1 LTVVSVCSGAVVS
14 SECVAPVSNITL
26 TEYSFDLNW
35 RIQSRIYTVLVAMQ
49 SFPDISQL
57 EGLLFDV
64 DAVLGAIEAH
74 GALCGMLCAQGATDV
89 AQWMLCVLGEHEE
102 SSAALQTVGKQLMLM
117 HKISVEQMNDSDAD
131 FELMLPDDDEPLE
144 ARVEALGTWCQGFVY
159 GLAVGGIK
167 EDTELPE
174 DSKEIIKDIVEISRA
189 GYVADEEAEI
199 AVMEDADEE
208 DEVAFMEVTE
218 YVRMGTLLIYE
229 ELQPLQSSQTV
240 H

>member
-1 LTVVSVCSGAVVS
+1 MAT
-14 SECVAPVSNITL
+14 
-26 TEYSFDLNW
+26 Y
-35 RIQSRIYTVLVAMQ
+35 
-49 SFPDISQL
+49 PDISQL

-64 DAVLGAIEAH
+64 DAAMSAIESH
-74 GALCGMLCAQGATDV
+74 GALCGMLCAQGSTDA
-89 AQWMLCVLGEHEE
+89 AQWMLQVLGEHEE
-102 SSAALQTVGKQLMLM
+102 STKALQQAGKILLQIHQL
-117 HKISVEQMNDSDAD
+117 SVEQMNNSDVE

-144 ARVEALGTWCQGFVY
+144 SRVEALGTWCQGFVY
-159 GLAVGGIK
+159 GLAVGGVK

-174 DSKEIIKDIVEISRA
+174 DSQELISDILEISRA
-189 GYVADEEAEI
+189 GYAADDEAELNAI
-199 AVMEDADEE
+199 VEDDDED